1 MDGKA
6 TANGPPPPQTN
17 GTATAGKGAAAAGQP
32 AAKSK
37 PAKNAVRS
45 APISGARR
53 PATIHTHPPTAPCG
67 GSKLLSNGVPPRAE
81 ASQRK
86 PLAAASAPKAGAASA
101 KPTPA
106 KAVARKSPGES
117 GAKPPE
123 KAGPG
128 KAGQLKAVRKT
139 PVPTMALVPK
149 LASVKPEKPESANP
163 SRPPVPGTE
172 YTTLASTRALTS
184 NKSAMAK
191 PKQTAPPGGQASAV
205 PQQQKNTAAS
215 AKKDLVRAAPISRAR
230 LAGSNPAL
238 DKIAGPAKT
247 AKAKLLAEPKAKS
260 HTLPATPK
268 GLEKPGPPGPKT
280 SPKAGGSRPATP
292 QRVVTSTPKRL
303 IAGSPGK
310 KPPKKEASYNL
321 EPVPVPR
328 KKLLSP
334 GQGEAK
340 EAAANVLVASPDALP
355 GMERAALEG
364 GVRPLDEQGL
374 TPEVGP
380 VLPKPVPAD
389 KDAPKSYWL
398 EVLGVEQ
405 TPARDLEGMGGG
417 GAPQEGGGSSGPEL
431 VMADPLSHQESCPGD
446 QQLTGFSP
454 PRGVGSPPR
463 EMLPTAGTWGPK
475 PAGTELPDVMFT
487 PQAEQSL
494 VDTSAMLL
502 DPCETG
508 LAAQGEPLPCQ
519 EALMPA
525 EHLDLW
531 LEGKGRAVQDVT
543 CLAPAQLNSSCPAG
557 ASQMLPLSKEIPWG
571 GTGGWQPPCMSP
583 KHLAEPLQ
591 GGEREEEM
599 PAQPEAEWSTHETD
613 SLPWV
618 GLEGLCPEDV
628 AEPGAVELREEWD
641 GSLSL
646 TLPGRGQET
655 QDALTLERGTQGA
668 RRGSGK
674 MEDLDAEGVTSTEA
688 VAASQ
693 GIEGLSGEPVCA
705 GHEPGE
711 AASPTE
717 QLREDSKGPEDQP
730 SLTSPPGMSLSGA
743 GGSLPVELAGVT
755 LRSPEE
761 AELGYA
767 CLGSPGDVAKV
778 GSAEGEPPL
787 KGGADVLEDPE
798 PHAQQGSPLGPEV
811 TMHKPQSLPLK
822 SMELPQELAQCPPHL
837 GQLSSSSAESEER
850 LLDGPSRSSTLSGPD
865 LAGKSSSET
874 STPEELRDYDS
885 SSGVESKSDE
895 KLEQAF
901 PHSPL
906 EDLMGEQDL
915 GIHMDKG
922 DDEAETLP
930 VDKLLGDLPTVSS
943 EDEGELDGDLLKEPD
958 FPVTGKPLVCRA
970 ASPPGKPYLEESEE
984 LGSGDAG
991 TGTPASTNSA
1001 TSFDATFHLHSSDSC
1016 GKSPGLSSLE
1026 SEEHSTENTRDQIPK
1041 GSEPASLPEVEEHS
1055 KISLPGDWGCGCQL
1069 ERPLQMGPVDE
1080 EEPTSQ
1086 PYGTAPRGPAAGESG
1101 AGLGP
1106 FSWGPCP
1113 PEILSTIYEVEGGA
1127 ETPGQVPEEEEDGS
1141 CQLLPAAPRDKAP
1154 LHLGSLQAT
1163 VMQQLISRTLLF
1175 STTGEM
1181 PVGGRGAPVMNEV
1194 ELGKWTDLLSPLDE
1208 SRASITSVTSF
1219 SPEDVSSPQG
1229 DWTVVEVET
1238 FH

>member
-6 TANGPPPPQTN
+6 TANGPPPPQTK

-32 AAKSK
+32 AAKPK

-45 APISGARR
+45 APVSGARR
-53 PATIHTHPPTAPCG
+53 PATTHAHSPAAPGG
-67 GSKLLSNGVPPRAE
+67 GSKPLSNGVPPRAE

-86 PLAAASAPKAGAASA
+86 PPAAAAAPKAGAAVA
-101 KPTPA
+101 KLTPA
-106 KAVARKSPGES
+106 KAVARKPAGES
-117 GAKPPE
+117 GAKPSE

-139 PVPTMALVPK
+139 PVPTVALVPK
-149 LASVKPEKPESANP
+149 SASVKPEKPESANP
-163 SRPPVPGTE
+163 SRPPAPGTE
-172 YTTLASTRALTS
+172 YTRALAS
-184 NKSAMAK
+184 NKPAMAK
-191 PKQTAPPGGQASAV
+191 PKQMAPPGGQASAV

-238 DKIAGPAKT
+238 DKIAGQVKT
-247 AKAKLLAEPKAKS
+247 AKAKLPVEPKAKS
-260 HTLPATPK
+260 HPVPAAPK

-280 SPKAGGSRPATP
+280 SPKAGGSRPVTP
-292 QRVVTSTPKRL
+292 QRAVASTPKRL

-328 KKLLSP
+328 KKLLSS

-355 GMERAALEG
+355 GTERAAPEG
-364 GVRPLDEQGL
+364 AVRPLDEQGL

-380 VLPKPVPAD
+380 LLPKPVPAD
-389 KDAPKSYWL
+389 KDALLPAPPAYSSR
-398 EVLGVEQ
+398 EQ
-405 TPARDLEGMGGG
+405 TPVRDLEGVVGG

-431 VMADPLSHQESCPGD
+431 VAAEPLSHQESCPGD
-446 QQLTGFSP
+446 QQLTGLSP
-454 PRGVGSPPR
+454 PQEVGSPPR

-475 PAGTELPDVMFT
+475 PVGTELPDEMLT

-494 VDTSAMLL
+494 VDTPAMPL

-508 LAAQGEPLPCQ
+508 LAAEGEPLPCQ

-531 LEGKGRAVQDVT
+531 SEGKGRAVQDMT
-543 CLAPAQLNSSCPAG
+543 CLAPAQLDSSCPAG
-557 ASQMLPLSKEIPWG
+557 ASQMLPLSEEIPRG
-571 GTGGWQPPCMSP
+571 GTGRWQSLSMSP
-583 KHLAEPLQ
+583 KHPAEPLR
-591 GGEREEEM
+591 GGEREEET
-599 PAQPEAEWSTHETD
+599 PAQPEAEWSMHEMD
-613 SLPWV
+613 SLPRV
-618 GLEGLCPEDV
+618 GLEGVSPEDV
-628 AEPGAVELREEWD
+628 AEPGAVELREERNE

-646 TLPGRGQET
+646 TLPGHGQET
-655 QDALTLERGTQGA
+655 QDALPLEKGTQGA

-674 MEDLDAEGVTSTEA
+674 MEDLDAEGMTSTEA

-693 GIEGLSGEPVCA
+693 GIEGLSGEPVRA

-711 AASPTE
+711 AAAAPPTE
-717 QLREDSKGPEDQP
+717 QLPEDSKGPEDQP
-730 SLTSPPGMSLSGA
+730 SLASPPGMSLSGA
-743 GGSLPVELAGVT
+743 GGSLPAELAGVA

-761 AELGYA
+761 AELGYDH
-767 CLGSPGDVAKV
+767 LGSPGDVAKV
-778 GSAEGEPPL
+778 GSAEGEPLL

-798 PHAQQGSPLGPEV
+798 PHAQRGSPLCPEV

-822 SMELPQELAQCPPHL
+822 SLELPQEPAQCPPHP
-837 GQLSSSSAESEER
+837 GQLWSSSAESE
-850 LLDGPSRSSTLSGPD
+850 GPPKSRSSKSSTLSGPD

-874 STPEELRDYDS
+874 STPEELREYDS

-895 KLEQAF
+895 KPEQTF
-901 PHSPL
+901 PRSPL
-906 EDLMGEQDL
+906 EDLLGEQDL

-930 VDKLLGDLPTVSS
+930 ADELLGDLPTVSS
-943 EDEGELDGDLLKEPD
+943 EEEGELDGDLLKEPD
-958 FPVTGKPLVCRA
+958 FPAMGKPLVCRA
-970 ASPPGKPYLEESEE
+970 ASPPRKPSLEESE

-1001 TSFDATFHLHSSDSC
+1001 TSFDAAFHLPSTDSC

-1026 SEEHSTENTRDQIPK
+1026 SEEHLTENTRDQIPK
-1041 GSEPASLPEVEEHS
+1041 GAEPASLPETEEHS
-1055 KISLPGDWGCGCQL
+1055 KISLPRDWGCQL
-1069 ERPLQMGPVDE
+1069 ERPLQMGLADE
-1080 EEPTSQ
+1080 EEPASQ

-1106 FSWGPCP
+1106 LSWGPCP

-1127 ETPGQVPEEEEDGS
+1127 ETPGQVPEEEDGS
-1141 CQLLPAAPRDKAP
+1141 CQLLPADPRDKAP

-1181 PVGGRGAPVMNEV
+1181 PVGGRGAPVMSEV